1 MSVDSC
7 CVDTQKADCAAGN
20 IPTIQEL
27 ELQSSRDDNAFSAFG
42 EHDAT
47 AAGVTQ

>member
-7 CVDTQKADCAAGN
+7 CVDSQKADCVAGN
-20 IPTIQEL
+20 ILTMQEL
-27 ELQSSRDDNAFSAFG
+27 ELRSRRDDDAFSAFG